1 MQSWDLVRVF
11 LALYRA
17 GSYESASQNLGMDIS
32 TVRRKIQALET
43 ALGITLFFRDVNGVV
58 LGPDHQKLLDA
69 ALEMEQAASRFHT
82 NSADVSVGGIV
93 RVSVL
98 DIFAG
103 LLAPFV
109 KRFHERNPS
118 IVLDITTEPY
128 FVDLEKE
135 EIDIALRLAR
145 PMKGTG
151 GMRKLANVRFRR
163 FAARSYASDVER
175 QAGAKAQMLTLSSDF
190 WHRDHEFKFVDER
203 RAHRANVSSHTV
215 ARVDSYPVLMQLCME
230 GVGVALLP
238 CFLASRNPELV
249 VHDNEEIT
257 GELWLLARREL
268 ARAHR
273 IRETINFLVHTFSA
287 LGQELDAPSLTTTSL
302 TPDDPVQKARG

>member
-17 GSYESASQNLGMDIS
+17 GSYEGASQNLGMDIS

-43 ALGITLFFRDVNGVV
+43 SLGITVFFRDANGVA

-69 ALEMEQAASRFHT
+69 ALEMEQAAGRFHR

-145 PMKGTG
+145 PMKGAG
-151 GMRKLANVRFRR
+151 GMRKLADVRFRR
-163 FAARSYASDVER
+163 FAATGYAASVEA
-175 QAGAKAQMLTLSSDF
+175 QPGASVEMLTLSSDF

-203 RAHRANVSSHTV
+203 RAHRSNVSSHAI
-215 ARVDSYPVLMQLCME
+215 ARVDSYPVLMQLCE
-230 GVGVALLP
+230 QGLGVALLP
-238 CFLASRNPELV
+238 CFLASQNPDLV
-249 VHDNEEIT
+249 VYDDDEIT
-257 GELWLLARREL
+257 GELWLLAKREL

-287 LGQELDAPSLTTTSL
+287 LGPELGASPVVQNSATSAAQDL
-302 TPDDPVQKARG
+302 QG